1 MVKSGGVAVRRCCNR
16 RALVCK
22 SPADRVPRC
31 AFGVRAKASRIR
43 PGTVRHRIGVVATR
57 LLNGGD
63 SRRTLPK
70 QGRRPRSVGHEPQGR
85 MVWRVAAAGVTTR
98 DRLSRPP
105 RLRLII
111 RPRGRLLS
119 PTSRRYLRLVGGAT
133 GCLRPVIPA
142 LMGRVPGPLGAP
154 AVGVAPVVEVVAEI
168 TRRRGGVTCSGLRLL
183 RVWSQ
188 RGR

>member
-1 MVKSGGVAVRRCCNR
+1 MVGTLAEGFRSKADDRGV
-16 RALVCK
+16 L
-22 SPADRVPRC
+22 D
-31 AFGVRAKASRIR
+31 
-43 PGTVRHRIGVVATR
+43 
-57 LLNGGD
+57 D
-63 SRRTLPK
+63 
-70 QGRRPRSVGHEPQGR
+70 EPQGR

-98 DRLSRPP
+98 NRLSRPP

-119 PTSRRYLRLVGGAT
+119 PTSRRAT
-133 GCLRPVIPA
+133 GCLRAVIPA

-168 TRRRGGVTCSGLRLL
+168 TRRRGGVTCSGQRLL